1 MKKLLVIG
9 SSNAEVDVIKIA
21 QSMGYY
27 VVTTDY
33 YTDKNII
40 PAKFVANEAWNI
52 SWTDYDALEQKCREA
67 KIDGIIAGFSEFR
80 VESMIEMCKRLNLPC
95 YINSEQLEITR
106 DKNKFKKLCKEF
118 GVPIVNEYDPNS
130 KEIKLPVII
139 KPTDRGGSIGINV
152 AYNEAEYKEFLAYA
166 YSMSPSKSVVVE
178 DFIGDGVKFDCSYY
192 ISEKDAILIETCDTT
207 MLTKQKGYET
217 MQKAWTFPSKH
228 EQEYI
233 DQVHANV
240 REMLMSL
247 GMKCGVANISFF
259 YRNGKFYVFETGF
272 RLGGGHSFDYQRA
285 SNGIDYLSCMI
296 KYAVGEEYD
305 VDTNIPNDR
314 GYAVTYNIYFKS
326 NEGDVV
332 NRVIGE
338 ELVKNIDGMVTYL
351 PNLYPGYVVVGS
363 KPNKIAMCT
372 LYAKD
377 LTTII
382 DHIETINKTLKVETN
397 VETCSI
403 FCELTAQEII
413 DSISK

>member
-1 MKKLLVIG
+1 MKKLLIIG

-27 VVTTDY
+27 VITTDY

-40 PAKFVANEAWNI
+40 PAKFVADEAWNI
-52 SWTDYDALEQKCREA
+52 SWVDYDTLEQKCRETG
-67 KIDGIIAGFSEFR
+67 IDGIMAGFSEFR
-80 VESMIEMCKRLNLPC
+80 VESMIEMCKRLHLPC
-95 YINSEQLEITR
+95 YINSDQLEITR
-106 DKNKFKKLCKEF
+106 DKNKFKRLCKEF

-130 KEIKLPVII
+130 KDIKFPVII

-152 AYNEAEYKEFLAYA
+152 AYNENEYEEFLAYA
-166 YSMSPSKSVVVE
+166 YSMSPSKNVVVE

-192 ISEKDAILIETCDTT
+192 ISETDATLIETCDTT
-207 MLTKQKGYET
+207 MLTKQKGFET

-233 DQVHANV
+233 DQVHNNV
-240 REMLMSL
+240 RSMLLSL

-259 YRNGKFYVFETGF
+259 YRNGRFYVFETGF

-296 KYAVGEEYD
+296 KYALGEEYN
-305 VDTNIPNDR
+305 VNIEIPQNR

-326 NEGDVV
+326 NEGDIV

-338 ELVKNIDGMVTYL
+338 ELVKSLNEVVTYV
-351 PNLYPGYVVVGS
+351 PNLYQGYTVLGN
-363 KPNKIAMCT
+363 KPNRIAMCT

-377 LTTII
+377 LTTLIN
-382 DHIETINKTLKVETN
+382 DVRTINEVLKVETN
-397 VETCSI
+397 TGTCSV
-403 FCELTAQEII
+403 FCELTTQEIT
-413 DSISK
+413 DSMSK